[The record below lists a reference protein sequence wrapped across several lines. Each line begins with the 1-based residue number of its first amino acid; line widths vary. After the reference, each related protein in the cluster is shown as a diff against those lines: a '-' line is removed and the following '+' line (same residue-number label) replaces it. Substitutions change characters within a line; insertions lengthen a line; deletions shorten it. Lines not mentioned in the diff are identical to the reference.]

1 LDVQSAAAALETSA
15 LGEWM
20 RGGGWSYAVVNVAH
34 LFGLVLLVGPI
45 LLLDL
50 RLLGFGRKFAAQHVS
65 RALTPF
71 AAAGLMLALLSGI
84 ALFSADATALI
95 GNRLMQLKLLAI
107 ALGLL
112 NVALFHALWARWL
125 PDWDRMHPRVA
136 GASALLSIG
145 LWLAVPIAGRL
156 IAYV

>member
-1 LDVQSAAAALETSA
+1 MDLQSAAAALEASA

-45 LLLDL
+45 VLLDL
-50 RLLGFGRKFAAQHVS
+50 RLLGFGRQFPAQAVS

-71 AAAGLMLALLSGI
+71 AASGLLIALLSGI

-125 PDWDRMHPRVA
+125 PDWDRVCPRFA
-136 GASALLSIG
+136 SISALLSIVVWIG
-145 LWLAVPIAGRL
+145 VVAAGRL

>member
-1 LDVQSAAAALETSA
+1 MQSAAAALEASA

-20 RGGGWSYAVVNVAH
+20 RGGGWSYAAVNVAH

-50 RLLGFGRKFAAQHVS
+50 RLLGFGRQFSAQDVS

-71 AAAGLMLALLSGI
+71 AATGLLIALLSGI
-84 ALFSADATALI
+84 ALFSADATVLV

-107 ALGLL
+107 ALGLA
-112 NVALFHALWARWL
+112 NVALFHALWARRL
-125 PDWDRMHPRVA
+125 PDWDRACPRA
-136 GASALLSIG
+136 ARASALLSIG

>member
-1 LDVQSAAAALETSA
+1 MQSAAAALEASA

-50 RLLGFGRKFAAQHVS
+50 RLLGFGRQFAAQDVS
-65 RALTPF
+65 RTLTPF
-71 AAAGLMLALLSGI
+71 AATGLLIALLSGI
-84 ALFSADATALI
+84 ALFSADATALV
-95 GNRLMQLKLLAI
+95 GNRLMQMKLLAI
-107 ALGLL
+107 ALGLA
-112 NVALFHALWARWL
+112 NVALFHMLWAHHL
-125 PDWDRMHPRVA
+125 HEWDRVRPCFARI
-136 GASALLSIG
+136 SALLSMC
-145 LWLAVPIAGRL
+145 LWLTVPIAGRL